1 MVTTGV
7 VVEDVAGKIRAMDR
21 EFMDGV
27 ADKDAARVAAIYSEG
42 ARILMPGRPMISGK
56 AEILSFWKAALDGP
70 VDAITLNATYIE
82 VSGDLAIAIGT
93 NTIISTPEG
102 KSPREE
108 VFTAANRRATGSSS
122 SIATVATGESSYRLI
137 VDDCPVF
144 SSRLRASGGFRYAHR
159 AGRRHGRLFRLR
171 VHAASRS
178 AAGLACRSAEQK
190 PAVHM
195 GFFGQPRR

>member
-56 AEILSFWKAALDGP
+56 TEILSFWKAALDGP

-108 VFTAANRRATGSSS
+108 KGKYVGVYRREPEGDWKLVVDSYSSN
-122 SIATVATGESSYRLI
+122 G
-137 VDDCPVF
+137 
-144 SSRLRASGGFRYAHR
+144 
-159 AGRRHGRLFRLR
+159 
-171 VHAASRS
+171 
-178 AAGLACRSAEQK
+178 
-190 PAVHM
+190 
-195 GFFGQPRR
+195 